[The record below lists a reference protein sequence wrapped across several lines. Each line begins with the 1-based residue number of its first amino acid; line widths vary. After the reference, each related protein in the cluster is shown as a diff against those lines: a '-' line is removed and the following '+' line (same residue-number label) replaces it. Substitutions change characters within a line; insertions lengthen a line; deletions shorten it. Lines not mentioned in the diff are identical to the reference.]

1 LFCRQGVCPLIVRAL
16 LKEIIQQRLLT
27 YAEIEQRT
35 SCFAYGFND
44 SSNRPPAVKRKHLTE
59 SNIAGSASQKLCQF
73 QLFPIIFHDVID
85 NLTLF
90 PLYTILREIINYIYA
105 NPIRKSWL
113 SYIDGLCKQF
123 QCLMIEHLPDNVTPK
138 VHFITEY
145 SRSIETH
152 GLPIMNSCIRFE
164 SKHAYF
170 KQIAVRS
177 FNFKNPLITL
187 SKRHQLRHCLLNK
200 SDSSIFLSSITSR
213 SSKLIEWYELSLPV
227 QHLLME
233 YVDPTESIYT
243 SSSIYYHHI
252 QIKLKSILVHQL
264 IHAEEVPVF
273 CQLHHF
279 LNIKGKRF
287 IIAEKFNT
295 ISFDEKLWS
304 YEIEPTETLIKIDIE
319 HCFDIFPH
327 CLDVYFVG
335 GARYVNVLTR
345 LTNQ

>member
-1 LFCRQGVCPLIVRAL
+1 VCPLIIRAL
-16 LKEIIQQRLLT
+16 LKEIIQQRLLSDS
-27 YAEIEQRT
+27 EIEQRT
-35 SCFAYGFND
+35 SYFVYGFND
-44 SSNRPPAVKRKHLTE
+44 SSNKPPAVKKQHLTL

-73 QLFPIIFHDVID
+73 QLFPIIFHDIID

-90 PLYTILREIINYIYA
+90 LLYTILREIISYIYA
-105 NPIRKSWL
+105 NPISKSWV

-123 QCLMIEHLPDNVTPK
+123 QSLMIEHLPDHITPK

-145 SRSIETH
+145 PRSIETH

-170 KQIAVRS
+170 KQVAVRS

-200 SDSSIFLSSITSR
+200 SDSCVILSSITSR
-213 SSKLIEWYELSLPV
+213 SSKPIEWFELSLPV
-227 QHLLME
+227 QHLLVE
-233 YVDPTESIYT
+233 YVNSAASMHR

-252 QIKLKSILVHQL
+252 HLKLKSILVHQL
-264 IHAEEVPVF
+264 AHAEKIPVF
-273 CQLHHF
+273 CQIHHL
-279 LNIKGKRF
+279 LNIEGKWF
-287 IIAEKFNT
+287 IIAEKLNT
-295 ISFDEKLWS
+295 ISFNENLWS
-304 YEIEPTETLIKIDIE
+304 YEIESTGTLIKVDIQ
-319 HCFDIFPH
+319 HCFDLMPH
-327 CLDVYFVG
+327 CLDIYVVG